1 MEYKAS
7 CYCALTKKEYSFVVK
22 LMCLNLKELHKRALY

>member
-7 CYCALTKKEYSFVVK
+7 CYCALTLYVHKNQKVANHNTNTSYQK
-22 LMCLNLKELHKRALY
+22 LNF